1 LDEISNYFTERQVEE
16 EGLLEVQVARQREFR
31 LQQQVSNR
39 ADAVLPQQHE
49 NKAVSKE
56 EEANNTPR
64 RHISG
69 PRRGIRTDG
78 EQHKKDRRRRAGR
91 KR

>member
-1 LDEISNYFTERQVEE
+1 MKSNYFTERQVEE

-39 ADAVLPQQHE
+39 ADTLPPEEHE

-56 EEANNTPR
+56 EEANNIPR
-64 RHISG
+64 RHTSG
-69 PRRGIRTDG
+69 QKRGVRPNG

-91 KR
+91 RR

>member
-1 LDEISNYFTERQVEE
+1 
-16 EGLLEVQVARQREFR
+16 
-31 LQQQVSNR
+31 
-39 ADAVLPQQHE
+39 
-49 NKAVSKE
+49 VSKE

-64 RHISG
+64 RRTSG
-69 PRRGIRTDG
+69 SKRGRIRTDG

>member
-1 LDEISNYFTERQVEE
+1 MEE

-31 LQQQVSNR
+31 LQQQVSNS
-39 ADAVLPQQHE
+39 ADALPRQQYE
-49 NKAVSKE
+49 NKVVSKE

-64 RHISG
+64 RHTSG
-69 PRRGIRTDG
+69 PKRGIHPDG
-78 EQHKKDRRRRAGR
+78 EQRKKDRRRRAGK